1 MSGHSKWAGIKHKK
15 ALVDSRRGKLFGKL
29 IREITVSAKQGG
41 GSLETNPRLR
51 TAIQTA
57 KDANMPAEKMER
69 AIKKG
74 TGELPGT
81 HYEEMIMEGYGQG
94 GVAVMLEIMTD
105 NRNRTASEIKHL
117 FSKGGGH
124 LGESGCVA
132 WLFHK
137 KGLITV
143 SENKSSEDKLLEISL
158 EAGAEDLKKDGDA
171 FAITST
177 VDNFDRVKE
186 AIAKANIE
194 YNLAEITKLPQNTVR
209 VEGKTAE
216 QVLRLVG
223 TLEDHDDVQHV
234 YANFDVPDEMLE
246 KVEVH

>member
-15 ALVDSRRGKLFGKL
+15 ALVDSKRGKLFGKL
-29 IREITVSAKQGG
+29 IREITVAAKQGG
-41 GSLETNPRLR
+41 GNPETNPRLR

-57 KDANMPAEKMER
+57 KDANLPSDKIER

-74 TGELPGT
+74 TGELPGI
-81 HYEEMIMEGYGQG
+81 HYEEMIMEGYGPG

-132 WLFHK
+132 WLFQK

-143 SENKSSEDKLLEISL
+143 SEDKSSEDRLLEISL
-158 EAGAEDLKKDGDA
+158 EAGAEDLKKDGEA
-171 FAITST
+171 FAITSS
-177 VDNFDRVKE
+177 VNSFQKVKE

-194 YNLAEITKLPQNTVR
+194 YNLAEITMLPQNTVK
-209 VEGKTAE
+209 VEGKAAG
-216 QVLRLVG
+216 QVLRLVE
-223 TLEDHDDVQHV
+223 TMEEHDDVQHI

-246 KVEVH
+246 KV